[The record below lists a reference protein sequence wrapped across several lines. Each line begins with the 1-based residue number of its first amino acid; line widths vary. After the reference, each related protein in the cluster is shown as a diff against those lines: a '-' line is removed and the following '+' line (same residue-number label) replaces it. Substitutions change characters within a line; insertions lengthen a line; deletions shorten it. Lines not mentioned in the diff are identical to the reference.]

1 MSRAQRRVMIPVA
14 FLALPLL
21 ASCSAP
27 QLPLAGPPQGSRAY
41 PTPSDMAR
49 LGADPAAEAAAAP
62 AGRPGLG
69 TEWGETRR
77 SEVTHTAFERASGS
91 PTVIGAFYYNDRQG
105 AEAMAAR
112 DDFRRL
118 AEAVFHLPGLPVTVS
133 IRDSGGDPLRA
144 VSSGSRCY
152 AVGEAGAR
160 YSIMVQN
167 HSGLRLEVVASV
179 DGLDV
184 IDGKA
189 AGFGKRGYLIRP
201 HGTLSIDGWRQSD
214 ESVAAFRFG
223 SVRDSYAARTG
234 SDRHVGVIGVALF
247 HELGTQPSGPWTDE
261 ELQKR
266 QSADPFPDRYATP
279 PPPRVD

>member
-1 MSRAQRRVMIPVA
+1 MSRAQRRSWVPVA
-14 FLALPLL
+14 LLAVSLS

-27 QLPLAGPPQGSRAY
+27 QLPLAGPPHEGGAY
-41 PTPSDMAR
+41 PAAR
-49 LGADPAAEAAAAP
+49 ASRSADYAGEAAATP

-69 TEWGETRR
+69 TEWGETRH
-77 SEVTHTAFERASGS
+77 SEVTHTAFERASSS
-91 PTVIGAFYYNDRQG
+91 PTAVGAFYYNDRQG
-105 AEAMAAR
+105 ADAMAGR

-118 AEAVFHLPGLPVTVS
+118 AEAVFALPGLPVTVS
-133 IRDSGGDPLRA
+133 IRDGGGDPLPA
-144 VSSGSRCY
+144 VSSGVRCY

-160 YSIMVQN
+160 YTIMVQN
-167 HSGLRLEVVASV
+167 HSALRLEIVASV

-184 IDGKA
+184 IDGKP
-189 AGFGKRGYLIRP
+189 AGYGKRGYLIRP
-201 HGTLSIDGWRQSD
+201 YGSLSIDGWRQSD

-247 HELGTQPSGPWTDE
+247 HERGAQPSGPWTDE

-266 QSADPFPDRYATP
+266 QSADPFPNRYATP
-279 PPPRVD
+279 PPPRID